1 MQVKRKPS
9 KEAPPGDEFMAVPK
23 VRPRP
28 KRVYPREVRA
38 YLDWCAE
45 QPCWICKSRDG
56 VVGCHYRG
64 AIPKE
69 DFTRLENERGAASL
83 KPADWWAL
91 PMCWLHHGQQGGM
104 SHDEFDE
111 LVGLSMKDACR
122 AYFCDWMQRNPVG
135 QRWRADHG
143 D

>member
-56 VVGCHYRG
+56 VVGGRVG
-64 AIPKE
+64 AVAREQIDK
-69 DFTRLENERGAASL
+69 LE
-83 KPADWWAL
+83 
-91 PMCWLHHGQQGGM
+91 H
-104 SHDEFDE
+104 
-111 LVGLSMKDACR
+111 R
-122 AYFCDWMQRNPVG
+122 A
-135 QRWRADHG
+135 
-143 D
+143 